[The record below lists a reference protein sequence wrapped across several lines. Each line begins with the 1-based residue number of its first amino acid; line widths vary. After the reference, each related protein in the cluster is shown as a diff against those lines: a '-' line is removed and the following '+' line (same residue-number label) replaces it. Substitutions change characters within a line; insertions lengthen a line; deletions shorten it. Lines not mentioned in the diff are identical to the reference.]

1 MTVPNWTWIVA
12 IEGVTLGNSTRPTG
26 FSLIADPGDGLRR
39 EGAVLGTYVPLLVPG
54 SLRLGSQEINVL
66 AGDPPAQSFSVSL
79 LLTPELYDVLF
90 EQPEPIGVLD
100 SGLAADDG
108 SFDVVVPTGTLEG
121 VIGGAQTTLW
131 IGREAF
137 VGTASGNTFTIV
149 GDVPR
154 SLIYPDAGSD
164 NDLARSSAS
173 VGDLGH
179 LFTRIEDHPKR
190 SASNIGAQPDD
201 RVFAACPILR
211 GRRIYLYRGGY
222 AAGEWVE
229 QLMGQYILSDDL
241 EFGADAVEVT
251 LTGRSL
257 IGTAT
262 SARFNT
268 RAVTYRLDLSDPSG
282 ALVNTDGPLDSTG
295 SAWARPDV
303 DLETVLVPVASQ
315 SRAFLTQGQVGIG
328 SSTGNTYNPFVFPHQ
343 VPIPVKPYQFGYAE
357 GLPPEFGQAQPSTVT
372 FNELLVSDPT
382 FVLSDDHHPYYDGT
396 EIQQNPLIMVLQHF
410 GEHPSNLPDNWV
422 YRIGPDSIDVDSIE
436 ELSQYFASAT
446 WPGIV
451 AGGDGKSV
459 PALSWLAS
467 MFLRPLACGWAVDQ
481 HGRLTIRSLL
491 RPEQSLASIT
501 QSNTLYGRGQR
512 RSLSVAAEAVRINI
526 GQGGGDSPRVIV
538 NALDAYLP
546 DSSAPLADVYA
557 IDGRGYLAA
566 DTVADGLGLLAQAG
580 VILARAIV
588 NSLGEYLRFGPVQSL
603 VKVNSAD
610 LNDMDP
616 DAVQSLLPGD
626 LVEIQ
631 LIGLRG
637 RDNVAVQGIVIA
649 STWAADFTTREL
661 RVLVFDIALRRWSAA
676 VEIATVTD
684 NGDDTY
690 TLTFTA
696 TDTVTPLPYD
706 YSTDLATLQDQFARG
721 GATLLLCDD
730 KLLDRG
736 LAAFDGVDTITTTAP
751 LVPAVGNWLVLADLG
766 DVPVAA
772 TRFGFLGRDKWGI

>member
-90 EQPEPIGVLD
+90 EQPEPIGVLQ
-100 SGLAADDG
+100 STLQASDG
-108 SFDVVVPTGTLEG
+108 TFNVTVPSGTLATA
-121 VIGGAQTTLW
+121 IGTSQTTLW

-137 VGTASGNTFTIV
+137 VGSASGNTFTIV
-149 GDVPR
+149 SDLPA
-154 SLIYPDAGSD
+154 SLIYPAAGAD
-164 NDLARSSAS
+164 NDVARSSATI
-173 VGDLGH
+173 GDLGH
-179 LFTRIEDHPKR
+179 LFTRVEDH
-190 SASNIGAQPDD
+190 GARGTSVPPWPDD

-222 AAGEWVE
+222 SGGDWIE

-262 SARFNT
+262 SARLNVTAQTYALTQYNGTLPSAFVMSEIQSAPNSTYIRTNT
-268 RAVTYRLDLSDPSG
+268 F
-282 ALVNTDGPLDSTG
+282 
-295 SAWARPDV
+295 
-303 DLETVLVPVASQ
+303 LETIRIPVAVQ
-315 SRAFLTQGQVGIG
+315 SRGFMTQGFQG
-328 SSTGNTYNPFVFPHQ
+328 TGGPTAIQFAYRFDE
-343 VPIPVKPYQFGYAE
+343 VPPYRFGYADGQPTEE
-357 GLPPEFGQAQPSTVT
+357 GSLTV
-372 FNELLVSDPT
+372 NELLVSDPT
-382 FVLSDDHHPYYDGT
+382 FVLQPYHHPYHNGAAI
-396 EIQQNPLIMVLQHF
+396 EQNPILMVLQHL
-410 GEHPSNLPDNWV
+410 GLRASLLSENWIV
-422 YRIGPDSIDVDSIE
+422 RLGPDAIDVDGIE
-436 ELSQYFASAT
+436 QFANYYVTST
-446 WPGIV
+446 WPGVV
-451 AGGDGKSV
+451 AGGDGKSL
-459 PALSWLAS
+459 PALAWLAQT
-467 MFLRPLACGWAVDQ
+467 FLRPLAAGWGVDQ

-546 DSSAPLADVYA
+546 DSSAPLADVFT

-603 VKVNSAD
+603 VRVNSAD

-661 RVLVFDIALRRWSAA
+661 RVLVFDIAIRRWSAA

-684 NGDDTY
+684 NEDGTY
-690 TLTFTA
+690 TLTFA
-696 TDTVTPLPYD
+696 TDDTVTPLPYD
-706 YSTDLATLQDQFARG
+706 YSTDLATLQDQFALG
-721 GATLLLCDD
+721 GVELSLCDATLSGRD
-730 KLLDRG
+730 
-736 LAAFDGVDTITTTAP
+736 AVTFDGTDTITSAI
-751 LVPAVGNWLVLADLG
+751 VPVVGDWLVLGDLG
-766 DVPVAA
+766 ENPTAE
-772 TRFGFLGRDKWGI
+772 TRFGFIDRDKWGI

>member
-79 LLTPELYDVLF
+79 LLTPELYDVMF

-100 SGLAADDG
+100 ADLAADDG
-108 SFDVVVPTGTLEG
+108 SFDVTVPTGTLED

-154 SLIYPDAGSD
+154 SLVYPDVGSD

-190 SASNIGAQPDD
+190 SVSNIGAQPDD
-201 RVFAACPILR
+201 RVFAACPVLR

-268 RAVTYRLDLSDPSG
+268 RAVTYRLNLSTPSL
-282 ALVNTDGPLDSTG
+282 ALVDSDGPLDSTG

-315 SRAFLTQGQVGIG
+315 SRAFLTQGQVGV
-328 SSTGNTYNPFVFPHQ
+328 SSPNTYNPFVFPNQ

-357 GLPPEFGQAQPSTVT
+357 GLPVEFPGAQPSTAT

-422 YRIGPDSIDVDSIE
+422 YRIGPDSIDVDGIE
-436 ELSQYFASAT
+436 ELSQYFAGAT

-467 MFLRPLACGWAVDQ
+467 MFLRPLAAGWGVDQ

-603 VKVNSAD
+603 VRVNSAD

-661 RVLVFDIALRRWSAA
+661 RVLVFDIAIRRWSAA

-690 TLTFTA
+690 TLTFA
-696 TDTVTPLPYD
+696 TDDTVTPLPYD

-721 GATLLLCDD
+721 GANLSLRDQYLRERDTV
-730 KLLDRG
+730 
-736 LAAFDGVDTITTTAP
+736 AFDGVDTITSLFAAP
-751 LVPAVGNWLVLADLG
+751 VAGDWLVLGGLTTNTTVEAQ
-766 DVPVAA
+766 
-772 TRFGFLGRDKWGI
+772 FGFVGRDKWGI

>member
-100 SGLAADDG
+100 TGLAADDG

-137 VGTASGNTFTIV
+137 VGTASGNTFTINDRLPV
-149 GDVPR
+149 
-154 SLIYPDAGSD
+154 SLIYPLAGSATFV
-164 NDLARSSAS
+164 NRSAAS

-179 LFTRIEDHPKR
+179 LFTRVADHGTRGTSIPPW
-190 SASNIGAQPDD
+190 PDD

-222 AAGEWVE
+222 SGGDWIE

-241 EFGADAVEVT
+241 EFGADATEVT

-262 SARFNT
+262 SARLN
-268 RAVTYRLDLSDPSG
+268 VTAQTY
-282 ALVNTDGPLDSTG
+282 ALIQTG
-295 SAWARPDV
+295 GSRPDAFVFV
-303 DLETVLVPVASQ
+303 DSLPALQSNYARSLSPGVRSRIPVAVQ
-315 SRAFLTQGQVGIG
+315 SRGFLLEA
-328 SSTGNTYNPFVFPHQ
+328 SGNTAGDIRVLYNT
-343 VPIPVKPYQFGYAE
+343 INALPYRFGYADGQPTQE
-357 GLPPEFGQAQPSTVT
+357 GPLTV
-372 FNELLVSDPT
+372 NELLVSDPT
-382 FVLSDDHHPYYDGT
+382 FVRVLNQHPYYHLPTDSI
-396 EIQQNPLIMVLQHF
+396 EQNPILMVLQHL
-410 GEHPSNLPDNWV
+410 GERQSRLAEGWIV
-422 YRIGPDSIDVDSIE
+422 RLGPDAIDVDGIE
-436 ELSQYFASAT
+436 QVANYYVTAT
-446 WPGIV
+446 WPGVV
-451 AGGDGKSV
+451 AGGDGKSL
-459 PALSWLAS
+459 PALAWLAQT
-467 MFLRPLACGWAVDQ
+467 FLRPLGAGWGVDQ
-481 HGRLTIRSLL
+481 YGRLTIRSLL

-538 NALDAYLP
+538 NALDSFEP
-546 DSSAPLADVYA
+546 DPGAPLSDVYA
-557 IDGRGYLAA
+557 IDGRGYLRA
-566 DTVADGLGLLAQAG
+566 DTTATGLDLLNDAG
-580 VILARAIV
+580 IVLARAIV
-588 NSLGEYLRFGPVQSL
+588 SSLGEYLRFGPVQSL
-603 VKVNSAD
+603 VRVNSAD

-626 LVEIQ
+626 LVDMQ

-661 RVLVFDIALRRWSAA
+661 RVLVFDIALRQWSAA
-676 VEIATVTD
+676 VLITGVTD
-684 NGDDTY
+684 NGGNSY
-690 TLTFTA
+690 TLTFA
-696 TDTVTPLPYD
+696 TDDTVTPLDYA
-706 YSTDLATLQDQFARG
+706 YSTDLATLQDQFVLG
-721 GATLLLCDD
+721 GAEL
-730 KLLDRG
+730 KLTDPYLEYKD
-736 LAAFDGVDTITTTAP
+736 AVTYDGVDTIVTSGP
-751 LVPAVGNWLVLADLG
+751 VPAVGDWLVLGNLG
-766 DVPVAA
+766 ENLPPVE
-772 TRFGFLGRDKWGI
+772 TRFGFIGRDRWGI

>member
-100 SGLAADDG
+100 ADLAADDG

-154 SLIYPDAGSD
+154 SLVYPDAGSD
-164 NDLARSSAS
+164 NDLARSAAS

-179 LFTRIEDHPKR
+179 LFTRIEGHPKR
-190 SASNIGAQPDD
+190 SVSNIGAQPDD

-282 ALVNTDGPLDSTG
+282 ALVNTDGPLDATG

-315 SRAFLTQGQVGIG
+315 SRAFLTQGAVGNNFAG
-328 SSTGNTYNPFVFPHQ
+328 SYSPFVFSSQ
-343 VPIPVKPYQFGYAE
+343 VPSPVKPYQFGYAE
-357 GLPPEFGQAQPSTVT
+357 GLPVEFPGAQPSTAT

-422 YRIGPDSIDVDSIE
+422 YRIGPDSIDVDGIE
-436 ELSQYFASAT
+436 ELAQYFAGAT

-467 MFLRPLACGWAVDQ
+467 MFLRPLAAGWGVDQ

-626 LVEIQ
+626 LVDVQ

-661 RVLVFDIALRRWSAA
+661 RVLVLDIALRRWSAA

-684 NGDDTY
+684 NEDDTY
-690 TLTFTA
+690 TLTFA
-696 TDTVTPLPYD
+696 TDDTVTPLPYD
-706 YSTDLATLQDQFARG
+706 YSTDLATLQDQFTRG
-721 GATLLLCDD
+721 GANLSLRDQYLRERDTV
-730 KLLDRG
+730 
-736 LAAFDGVDTITTTAP
+736 AFDGVDTITSLFAAP
-751 LVPAVGNWLVLADLG
+751 VAGDWLVLGGLTTNTTVEAQ
-766 DVPVAA
+766 
-772 TRFGFLGRDKWGI
+772 FGFVGRDKWGI